1 MTYDAPIVVTDRPI
15 REVLNSVSDSYE
27 EIIKESSYLFYGF
40 DDVTNTYENNQ
51 NVYEEQVDPLFAK
64 NVVNERANQK
74 FLETISEEV
83 PLYHKAPD
91 LEIDL
96 SGDIASRTR
105 DTAILNVPV
114 PLQNEFWT
122 RWLDNAWG
130 DVYNNLLLY
139 SYNALRYP
147 FINENQYLNAYKLP
161 TIAAE
166 GFKRVPGSTYLPN
179 SAISFRYTADQND
192 EDLKVDYLQ
201 GCQDYLEEIVQSKIN
216 SVYALLDY
224 KPDQSLLL
232 TDWTSSMYESSILEY
247 DDIDRETLVYKLQD
261 IQYELMKRKFA
272 GSSTLYKLTLASIA
286 RTGALISIDKAG
298 WDSAH
303 TFYDTRLVGFPY
315 LPGILTYQSDINT
328 NMDPFRFYKSLGTV
342 PDGIAL
348 PLYYSSADNYNS
360 DKFYSQESYRYDHLR
375 ESSSVIDGDNPY
387 SVVSVS
393 QYVEKYNT
401 LDFTY
406 YPSTESQQKY
416 TLTLDNNDHY
426 HEYDPTNTT
435 GILKLDTRTV
445 LASTTYQAN
454 IALNIAAN
462 KLLFHE
468 NTLQEADRRNYNF
481 LTIPTA
487 GNHSVSLMDLPWT
500 DYVRASSAQK
510 SRIQDTTVVG
520 TQVSR
525 LIDLPAQQVAEHYF
539 FTVSYNKVDKYEES
553 TSYEEMYG
561 EDSPTGYAYLWYCT
575 LKYDVT
581 AFKISEI
588 QKTLLTKIT
597 LSTDRPLSSTNPL
610 AKSLSQHSIGVI
622 PLTYEGL
629 SQSETI
635 DLKLQIGEDNT
646 LTDTLSSS
654 KWGSAFFYFSS
665 YDLANRAFVN
675 KVLSAKIDKSSSRI
689 PSEVDPTKDVLKET
703 TDYLSPLPYP
713 DTRNIFFVVKKQ
725 RSASEV
731 HYEWSDPIKVLPYEI
746 ALKSV
751 TKDHEPLFNPDWYD
765 LVYFLNPSLN
775 YDTNTATILRSKKSL
790 IGAAEATEGDKSN
803 GLCNLARE
811 RNNDLYCN
819 DTGVKEKEHGYYLN
833 RVSTT
838 FVTNSEGEA
847 EYLYKYAIPETKGY
861 YRTVR
866 VFGDNRY
873 FAHEK
878 SKEEIQP
885 YLPEN
890 ETAVFTDELSHFC
903 LSSQPVDPETYDP
916 ADPESSPAPNHLLL
930 SNSFDISEASF
941 PESGTLLMNF
951 SAGPSNEE
959 DQEHLVLSNDSIS
972 IYYHSDETG
981 SSITAKSGEQ
991 TVTIPVDSLPLYRVL
1006 TAISITDS
1014 DIRNNIRLA
1023 LVRDENKS
1031 YIRVNNVVRDIPFEF
1046 SGALHI
1052 FSKYDAVENVQSEDF
1067 FGNLYDLR
1075 IYQRALSEDELD
1087 FTFYGSLRELYSY
1100 SPSSYKMAY
1109 WTTRDLGIVNQ
1120 IIPATDDQPFNI
1132 KEIRVFSRS
1141 VWDSIMLDTCPVQ
1154 ERETVL
1160 GGDFY
1165 IENYAEPVT
1174 DRAYSGIRFAE
1185 GTEIFN
1191 NLSGNDLKLDGG
1203 DNLQI
1208 SYHNNLYTINKES
1221 GESISLATTMLRPS
1235 EYRDAAFHSELSLQ
1249 ASPTPTGYD
1258 LSTAPLEPIKFPVAD
1273 LEESTV
1279 DYSADLTPVFE
1290 KGETSN
1296 FTAFLSRGSNVEV
1309 VYDKSSNRAA
1319 LTLQNEALNG
1329 ASTNNVLL
1337 SFTIPDQT
1345 GTENSTLYLDRF
1357 ILRGALLNSALTAFL
1372 NANNYYNEVRIPIA
1386 VLDGSK
1392 PMYVNKWDAIR
1403 TLKEG
1408 TYYFTCKYP
1417 LQILPFSDYDL
1428 GRLPDNYATLY
1439 ASARFKIEVK
1449 GTPRA
1454 YNEEDYKIEGYPSGY
1469 DTTKLSKTV
1478 TDGSTLYDPEDN
1490 RTFPHRDMQ
1499 ISLYVMDC
1507 SGVAGRVS
1515 KGEESYAFTW
1525 KKIASNVKDEY
1536 LGDGI
1541 LLDKETV
1548 RDSLYLDSSV
1558 EIPLFF
1564 SRNYLLP
1571 FFIAKYNKATSEIDS
1586 LSADDDL
1593 IDPIVIKKSILE
1605 IDKERLT
1612 VDSEEDLDKL
1622 VLIGG
1627 NTYKLL
1633 FDYTGRLTELS
1644 FTDKFFNDER
1654 LNDQSKEKQNF
1665 ARLSNLLERSTILT
1679 GDYLYSGTCKWYST
1693 TDPNIL
1699 SKNSGYDTNDD
1710 RFISTIA
1717 STSSIHYYGD
1727 PYSRSSASNYLLSK
1741 NPDYRSAINNMA
1753 YFPYRIHTP
1762 GNIPQVLLGTYYSD
1776 IWGIRSTSSFHN
1788 ISSVKFDEL
1797 GALNTLWENC
1807 KNRVFTAIDSLTNN
1821 PLGFFARVY
1830 DFSLPVRYTTG
1841 SLTERKTTI
1850 NEEYGLYGYRA
1861 ADRTLKLRNDR
1872 ITIQRRGVYTNNFFV
1887 KSDFADVTAW
1897 SSSIYGR
1904 YVADDGHGSGAKD
1917 VMEYAVPS
1925 GGTMTLRYLT
1935 GDAGIANTVET
1946 SICVKGLTGT
1956 AEVRFVRRGVI
1967 THTSQMTPS
1976 NLENGWRLY
1985 EVETPADSTGEFDSA
2000 EFAFKNTSVSAMNI
2014 RLTKAVLRRSSVV
2027 SHKLGLSEVFYNPG
2041 LSTERAI
2048 MLLSGHNMVVFKYKY
2063 NQVIIPIDFPAK
2075 IHTVARL
2082 LAAAPNNTASKF
2094 IMDYMLSDRSLTDID
2109 TGTLVELV
2117 KPWVRR
2123 IFIADRNCAFA
2134 AYERSINTSSRTVRK
2149 NLVTRAPDIVYT
2161 DENTVIKFSN
2171 EEIALT
2177 NLHMNKR
2184 LGALVS
2190 YGMDLKLCDERP
2202 LAVTSETFSG
2212 IAGAFNSTAVMN
2224 KDTSI
2229 QCVTNMQYI
2238 GDLIKETGEVIKDK
2252 VLFEIEYPP
2261 IIYDET
2267 TSHLTTYFFILR
2279 KDLMRK
2285 N

>member
-1 MTYDAPIVVTDRPI
+1 MTYDAPITVTDRPI

-51 NVYEEQVDPLFAK
+51 NIYEEQVDPLFAK

-74 FLETISEEV
+74 FLETITEEV

-122 RWLDNAWG
+122 RWLNNAWG
-130 DVYNNLLLY
+130 DIYNNLLLY

-147 FINENQYLNAYKLP
+147 FLNENQYLNAYKLP

-166 GFKRVPGSTYLPN
+166 GFKRVPGSIYLPN
-179 SAISFRYTADQND
+179 SAISFRYTASQND

-216 SVYALLDY
+216 SAYALLDY

-232 TDWTSSMYESSILEY
+232 TDWTNSMYESSILEY
-247 DDIDRETLVYKLQD
+247 DDIDRETLVFKLQD

-272 GSSTLYKLTLASIA
+272 GSSTLYKLSLASIA
-286 RTGALISIDKAG
+286 RTGALISVNKAG

-328 NMDPFRFYKSLGTV
+328 KMDPFRFYKSLGTV

-348 PLYYSSADNYNS
+348 PLYYSSAGDYSS
-360 DKFYSQESYRYDHLR
+360 DKFYSQESYRYSHLR

-387 SVVSVS
+387 SVISVS
-393 QYVEKYNT
+393 QNVEKYNT

-406 YPSTESQQKY
+406 YSSIESQKKY
-416 TLTLDNNDHY
+416 VLTLDNNDHY
-426 HEYDPTNTT
+426 AEYDPTNTT

-468 NTLQEADRRNYNF
+468 NTLQKADRRNYNF

-500 DYVRASSAQK
+500 DYIRASSAQK

-539 FTVSYNKVDKYEES
+539 FTVSYNKVDSHEES
-553 TSYEEMYG
+553 ASYEEMYG
-561 EDSPTGYAYLWYCT
+561 EESPTGYAYLWYCT

-581 AFKISEI
+581 TFKISEI

-610 AKSLSQHSIGVI
+610 AESLSQHSIGVI

-635 DLKLQIGEDNT
+635 DLKLQINEDNT
-646 LTDTLSSS
+646 LTDTLSTS

-675 KVLSAKIDKSSSRI
+675 KVLSAKIDSSSSRV
-689 PSEVDPTKDVLKET
+689 PSEIDPTKDVLKEA
-703 TDYLSPLPYP
+703 TDYLSTLPYP

-731 HYEWSDPIKVLPYEI
+731 YYEWSDPVKVLPYEI
-746 ALKSV
+746 ALKSA
-751 TKDHEPLFNPDWYD
+751 TKDREPLFNPDWYD

-775 YDTNTATILRSKKSL
+775 YDTNTATILRSKESL

-833 RVSTT
+833 RISTT

-847 EYLYKYAIPETKGY
+847 EYLYKNAIPETKGY

-890 ETAVFTDELSHFC
+890 ETAVFTDELSHYC
-903 LSSQPVDPETYDP
+903 ISSQPVDPETYDST
-916 ADPESSPAPNHLLL
+916 DPESSPAPNHLLL
-930 SNSFDISEASF
+930 SNSFDINEVSF
-941 PESGTLLMNF
+941 PEAATLLMNF
-951 SAGPSNEE
+951 SAGPNNEE
-959 DQEHLVLSNDSIS
+959 AQEHLVLSNDSIS
-972 IYYHSDETG
+972 IYYRSNETS
-981 SSITAKSGEQ
+981 SSIVAKSGEQ
-991 TVTIPVDSLPLYRVL
+991 TVTIPVDSAPLYRTL
-1006 TAISITDS
+1006 TAVSTTNS
-1014 DIRNNIRLA
+1014 DTRNNIRLA

-1031 YIRVNNVVRDIPFEF
+1031 YIRVNSIVRDIPFEF
-1046 SGALHI
+1046 TGALHI
-1052 FSKYDAVENVQSEDF
+1052 FSRYDAVNNIQSEDF

-1154 ERETVL
+1154 ERETIL

-1165 IENYAEPVT
+1165 NEKYAEPVN
-1174 DRAYSGIRFAE
+1174 DRAYSGVKFAE

-1191 NLSGNDLKLDGG
+1191 NLSGNDLKLDDG
-1203 DNLQI
+1203 DTLQI
-1208 SYHNNLYTINKES
+1208 SYHTNTYSISKER
-1221 GESISLATTMLRPS
+1221 GESVSLATTMLRPS
-1235 EYRDAAFHSELSLQ
+1235 EYRDAAFHSELNLQ
-1249 ASPTPTGYD
+1249 ASPTLTGYN
-1258 LSTAPLEPIKFPVAD
+1258 LSTAPLEPIKFPVAG
-1273 LEESTV
+1273 LEKSTI

-1290 KGETSN
+1290 KGETGK

-1309 VYDKSSNRAA
+1309 VYDKSSNKAA

-1345 GTENSTLYLDRF
+1345 GTETPTLYLDRF

-1386 VLDGSK
+1386 VRDGSK

-1428 GRLPDNYATLY
+1428 GRSSDNYATLY

-1449 GTPRA
+1449 GTPRV
-1454 YNEEDYKIEGYPSGY
+1454 YNEDAHRIYWYPPKY
-1469 DTTKLSKTV
+1469 DATRLSETV
-1478 TDGSTLYDPEDN
+1478 MNGDTLYDPVDN

-1507 SGVAGRVS
+1507 GGVAGSVS
-1515 KGEESYAFTW
+1515 EGKELYEFSW
-1525 KKIASNVKDEY
+1525 KKIASNVR
-1536 LGDGI
+1536 GNGI
-1541 LLDKETV
+1541 LLNRKAV

-1571 FFIAKYNKATSEIDS
+1571 FFIAKYDKATSKVDS

-1593 IDPIVIKKSILE
+1593 IDPIVVKKSIFE

-1627 NTYKLL
+1627 NSYKLL

-1644 FTDKFFNDER
+1644 FTDKIFDNSEPLD
-1654 LNDQSKEKQNF
+1654 DQSEEKQNF
-1665 ARLSNLLERSTILT
+1665 ARLYNLLERSTVLT
-1679 GDYLYSGTCKWYST
+1679 GDYLYSGTCKWYAT
-1693 TDPNIL
+1693 TDPNVID
-1699 SKNSGYDTNDD
+1699 KNSGYDTNTGS
-1710 RFISTIA
+1710 FISTTA
-1717 STSSIHYYGD
+1717 STSDRFYYGD
-1727 PYSRSSASNYLLSK
+1727 PYSRSSANNYLLSK

-1762 GNIPQVLLGTYYSD
+1762 KTVPQVLLGTYYSR
-1776 IWGIRSTSSFHN
+1776 IWGISSSFFSHRLTPVGFN
-1788 ISSVKFDEL
+1788 EL
-1797 GALNTLWENC
+1797 GALNMLWENC
-1807 KNRVFTAIDSLTNN
+1807 KNRVFTAIDSLANN
-1821 PLGFFARVY
+1821 PLGFFTRVY
-1830 DFSLPVRYTTG
+1830 SFSLPVKDMASSPTG
-1841 SLTERKTTI
+1841 RKTI
-1850 NEEYGLYGYRA
+1850 IDEEYNLYGYRA

-1887 KSDFADVTAW
+1887 NPDFADVNAW
-1897 SSSIYGR
+1897 SSSVYGS
-1904 YVADDGHGSGAKD
+1904 YVVDDGHGSGAKD
-1917 VMEYAVPS
+1917 VMEYTVPS
-1925 GGTMTLRYLT
+1925 GETMTLRYLT

-1967 THTSQMTPS
+1967 THTSQMTYS

-1985 EVETPADSTGEFDSA
+1985 EVETPANSTGEFDSA
-2000 EFAFKNTSVSAMNI
+2000 EFAFSNTSTSAINI

-2041 LSTERAI
+2041 LSVERAI
-2048 MLLSGHNMVVFKYKY
+2048 TLLSNHNMVVFKHKY
-2063 NQVIIPIDFPAK
+2063 NQVMVPIDFPAQ
-2075 IHTVARL
+2075 ILTAGRL
-2082 LAAAPNNTASKF
+2082 TSATPNNSASRLIANF
-2094 IMDYMLSDRSLTDID
+2094 MLCDKVLADID
-2109 TGTLVELV
+2109 TGTLIELV

-2123 IFIADRNCAFA
+2123 IFIADGSCTFA
-2134 AYERSINTSSRTVRK
+2134 AYERSINASSRTVHK
-2149 NLVTRAPDIVYT
+2149 NLVTRAPDIIYT
-2161 DENTVIKFSN
+2161 GKDTVIDFSN

-2190 YGMDLKLCDERP
+2190 YGMDLKPWNERP

-2212 IAGAFNSTAVMN
+2212 IAGAFNSTAVVN

-2238 GDLIKETGEVIKDK
+2238 GDLIKETGEIIKDK

>member
-1 MTYDAPIVVTDRPI
+1 MTFDAPIVATDKPL
-15 REVLNSVSDSYE
+15 REVLNSVSESYE

-40 DDVTNTYENNQ
+40 DDVVNTYENNQ
-51 NVYEEQVDPLFAK
+51 NVYEELIDPLFAR

-74 FLETISEEV
+74 FLETITEEV
-83 PLYHKAPD
+83 PLYHKVPD
-91 LEIDL
+91 SEIDL
-96 SGDIASRTR
+96 SGDIVSRTR

-122 RWLDNAWG
+122 RWLNNAWG

-139 SYNALRYP
+139 SYNTLRYP
-147 FINENQYLNAYKLP
+147 FLNENQYLNAYKLP

-179 SAISFRYTADQND
+179 SAISFRYTASQND
-192 EDLKVDYLQ
+192 EDLQVDYLQ

-216 SVYALLDY
+216 SAYALLDY

-232 TDWTSSMYESSILEY
+232 TDWVSSMYESSILEY
-247 DDIDRETLVYKLQD
+247 DDIDRETLVFKLQD
-261 IQYELMKRKFA
+261 IQYELIKRKFA

-286 RTGALISIDKAG
+286 RTGSLISVDKAG

-315 LPGILTYQSDINT
+315 LPGILVYQSDIST
-328 NMDPFRFYKSLGTV
+328 KMDPFRFYKSLGTV

-360 DKFYSQESYRYDHLR
+360 DKFYSQESYRYSHLR
-375 ESSSVIDGDNPY
+375 ESSNVIDGDNPY
-387 SVVSVS
+387 SIISVS
-393 QYVEKYNT
+393 QNVEKYNT

-406 YPSTESQQKY
+406 YASAESQQKY
-416 TLTLDNNDHY
+416 VLTLDNNDHY
-426 HEYDPTNTT
+426 KEYDPTNTT
-435 GILKLDTRTV
+435 GILKLDTRNV
-445 LASTTYQAN
+445 LASTTYQSN

-468 NTLQEADRRNYNF
+468 NTLQGADRRNYNF

-487 GNHSVSLMDLPWT
+487 GNNSVSLMDLPWT
-500 DYVRASSAQK
+500 DYIKASSAQK

-539 FTVSYNKVDKYEES
+539 FTVSYNKVDNREES
-553 TSYEEMYG
+553 KSYKEMYG

-575 LKYDVT
+575 LKYDIT
-581 AFKISEI
+581 TFKISEI

-597 LSTDRPLSSTNPL
+597 LSTDRPLVSTNPL
-610 AKSLSQHSIGVI
+610 AKSLSQHSIGVV

-629 SQSETI
+629 TQSEII
-635 DLKLQIGEDNT
+635 DLKLQINEDNT

-675 KVLSAKIDKSSSRI
+675 KVLSAKTDGLSSRV
-689 PSEVDPTKDVLKET
+689 PSEIDPTKDVLEEV
-703 TDYLSPLPYP
+703 TDYLSTLPYP

-731 HYEWSDPIKVLPYEI
+731 YYEWSDPIKVLPYEV
-746 ALKSV
+746 ALKSA
-751 TKDHEPLFNPDWYD
+751 TKDSEPLFNPDWYD

-775 YDTNTATILRSKKSL
+775 YDTNTATILRSKESL
-790 IGAAEATEGDKSN
+790 IGAAEATTGDKSN

-819 DTGVKEKEHGYYLN
+819 DTGVKVKEHGYYLN

-838 FVTNSEGEA
+838 FVTTNKDEIK
-847 EYLYKYAIPETKGY
+847 YLYENAVPKTKGY

-878 SKEEIQP
+878 SKEESQP

-890 ETAVFTDELSHFC
+890 ETAVFTDEVSHYC
-903 LSSQPVDPETYDP
+903 ISSQPVDPETYDP
-916 ADPESSPAPNHLLL
+916 TDPESSPAPNHLLL

-941 PESGTLLMNF
+941 PEAATLLMNF
-951 SAGPSNEE
+951 SAGPDNEK

-981 SSITAKSGEQ
+981 SSIIAKSGEQ
-991 TVTIPVDSLPLYRVL
+991 VVTIPIDSSSLYR
-1006 TAISITDS
+1006 TITTISVTDS
-1014 DIRNNIRLA
+1014 DIRNNIRIA
-1023 LVRDENKS
+1023 LVKDRSKS
-1031 YIRVNNVVRDIPFEF
+1031 YIRVNDTAREVSFEF
-1046 SGALHI
+1046 TGALHI
-1052 FSKYDAVENVQSEDF
+1052 FSKYDSAKNIQSEDF

-1075 IYQRALSEDELD
+1075 IYQKALSKDELD

-1100 SPSSYKMAY
+1100 SPSSFKMAY

-1120 IIPATDDQPFNI
+1120 ILPVTVDQPFNI
-1132 KEIRVFSRS
+1132 KEIRVFSRD

-1165 IENYAEPVT
+1165 NENYAEPVN

-1191 NLSGNDLKLDGG
+1191 NLSGNDLKLDDG
-1203 DNLQI
+1203 DSLQI
-1208 SYHNNLYTINKES
+1208 SYHTNTYSIDKES
-1221 GESISLATTMLRPS
+1221 GECISLATTMLRPS
-1235 EYRDAAFHSELSLQ
+1235 EYRDAAFHSELNLQ

-1273 LEESTV
+1273 LEKSTV

-1290 KGETSN
+1290 KGETGN

-1309 VYDKSSNRAA
+1309 VYDNSSNKVA

-1337 SFTIPDQT
+1337 AFTIPEQT
-1345 GTENSTLYLDRF
+1345 GTETPMLYLDRL

-1372 NANNYYNEVRIPIA
+1372 NANNYYNEVRIPVAI
-1386 VLDGSK
+1386 LDGSK

-1428 GRLPDNYATLY
+1428 GRLSDNYATLY

-1469 DTTKLSKTV
+1469 DTTRLSKTI
-1478 TDGSTLYDPEDN
+1478 TDGDTLYDAEDN

-1507 SGVAGRVS
+1507 GGVAGNMS
-1515 KGEESYAFTW
+1515 LEGTELYSFMW
-1525 KKIASNVKDEY
+1525 KKIASNVE
-1536 LGDGI
+1536 GGGI
-1541 LLDKETV
+1541 LLNKEAV
-1548 RDSLYLDSSV
+1548 RDSLHLDSSV

-1571 FFIAKYNKATSEIDS
+1571 FFIAKHNKATSEVDS

-1605 IDKERLT
+1605 IDKEQLI

-1627 NTYKLL
+1627 NSYKLL

-1644 FTDKFFNDER
+1644 FTDRIFNNSEPLD
-1654 LNDQSKEKQNF
+1654 DQSEEKQNF

-1699 SKNSGYDTNDD
+1699 GKNSGYDTSNNG
-1710 RFISTIA
+1710 FVSTTA
-1717 STSSIHYYGD
+1717 STTDIHYYGD

-1753 YFPYRIHTP
+1753 YFPYRVHTP
-1762 GNIPQVLLGTYYSD
+1762 STASQVLLGTYYSD
-1776 IWGIRSTSSFHN
+1776 IWGIRSTTSFHN
-1788 ISSVKFDEL
+1788 ISSTKFSEL

-1830 DFSLPVRYTTG
+1830 DFSLPVRDATG
-1841 SLTERKTTI
+1841 SLTRGSTVI
-1850 NEEYGLYGYRA
+1850 DEEYGLYGYRA

-1872 ITIQRRGVYTNNFFV
+1872 VTIQRRGVYTNNFFV

-1897 SSSIYGR
+1897 RSSIYGR

-1917 VMEYAVPS
+1917 VMEYVVPS
-1925 GGTMTLRYLT
+1925 GETMTLRYLT
-1935 GDAGIANTVET
+1935 GDASIANTVET
-1946 SICVKGLTGT
+1946 SICVKGLVGT
-1956 AEVRFVRRGVI
+1956 VEVRFVRKGVI
-1967 THTSQMTPS
+1967 THTSQMTCS
-1976 NLENGWRLY
+1976 TLKNGWRLY
-1985 EVETPADSTGEFDSA
+1985 EVETPADNTGEFDSV
-2000 EFAFKNTSVSAMNI
+2000 EFAFKNTSTSAKNI

-2048 MLLSGHNMVVFKYKY
+2048 TLLNGHNIVAFKYKH
-2063 NQVIIPIDFPAK
+2063 NQILVPVDFPAK
-2075 IHTVARL
+2075 ILTVGRL
-2082 LAAAPNNTASKF
+2082 ISATPNNTASRF
-2094 IMDYMLSDRSLTDID
+2094 IMNYMLCDKPLTDIA
-2109 TGTLVELV
+2109 TGTLIELI

-2123 IFIADRNCAFA
+2123 LFITDDSCTFA
-2134 AYERSINTSSRTVRK
+2134 AYERSIDISSRTVRK
-2149 NLVTRAPDIVYT
+2149 NLVTRAPDIIYT
-2161 DENTVIKFSN
+2161 DKSTTIEFSN

-2190 YGMDLKLCDERP
+2190 YGMDLKLYDKRP
-2202 LAVTSETFSG
+2202 LAVASETFSG

-2224 KDTSI
+2224 KNTSI

-2238 GDLIKETGEVIKDK
+2238 GDLIKETGEIIRDK

-2267 TSHLTTYFFILR
+2267 TSHLTTYFFIIR

-2285 N
+2285 G

>member
-1 MTYDAPIVVTDRPI
+1 MTYDAPIVATDKPI

-40 DDVTNTYENNQ
+40 DDVVNTYENNQ
-51 NVYEEQVDPLFAK
+51 NIYEELIDPLFAK
-64 NVVNERANQK
+64 NVINERANQK
-74 FLETISEEV
+74 FLETIAEEV

-122 RWLDNAWG
+122 RWLNNAWG
-130 DVYNNLLLY
+130 DIYNNLLLY

-147 FINENQYLNAYKLP
+147 FLNENQYLNAYKLP
-161 TIAAE
+161 AIAAE
-166 GFKRVPGSTYLPN
+166 GFKRVPGSTYLPD

-216 SVYALLDY
+216 SAYALLDY

-247 DDIDRETLVYKLQD
+247 DDIDRETLVFKLQD
-261 IQYELMKRKFA
+261 IQYELIKRKFA
-272 GSSTLYKLTLASIA
+272 GSSTLYKLSLASIA
-286 RTGALISIDKAG
+286 RTGSLISIDKAG

-315 LPGILTYQSDINT
+315 LPGISTYRSSIDT
-328 NMDPFRFYKSLGTV
+328 KTDPFRFYRSLGTI
-342 PDGIAL
+342 PDGIVL
-348 PLYYSSADNYNS
+348 PLYYSSADNYSS
-360 DKFYSQESYRYDHLR
+360 DEFYSQESYRHSHLR
-375 ESSSVIDGDNPY
+375 DASSIIDGDNPY
-387 SVVSVS
+387 SIISVS
-393 QYVEKYNT
+393 QNVEKYST

-406 YPSTESQQKY
+406 YSSTDSQQKY
-416 TLTLDNNDHY
+416 VLTLDNNDHY
-426 HEYDPTNTT
+426 KEYDPTNTT
-435 GILKLDTRTV
+435 GILKLDMRTV
-445 LASTTYQAN
+445 LASTTYQSN

-468 NTLQEADRRNYNF
+468 NTLQKDDRRNYDF

-487 GNHSVSLMDLPWT
+487 GNHSVSLMDLPWI
-500 DYVRASSAQK
+500 DYVKASSTQK
-510 SRIQDTTVVG
+510 SRIQDTAVVG

-525 LIDLPAQQVAEHYF
+525 LVDLPAQQVAEHYF
-539 FTVSYNKVDKYEES
+539 FTVSYNKVDNREES
-553 TSYEEMYG
+553 KSYKEMYG

-575 LKYDVT
+575 LKYDVAT
-581 AFKISEI
+581 FEISEI
-588 QKTLLTKIT
+588 QKTLLTKVT
-597 LSTDRPLSSTNPL
+597 LSTDRPLNSTNPL
-610 AKSLSQHSIGVI
+610 AKSLSQHSIGVV

-629 SQSETI
+629 TQSELV
-635 DLKLQIGEDNT
+635 DLKLQINEDNT
-646 LTDTLSSS
+646 LTDTLSTS
-654 KWGSAFFYFSS
+654 KWGTAFFYFSS

-675 KVLSAKIDKSSSRI
+675 KVLSAKIDDSSSRI
-689 PSEVDPTKDVLKET
+689 PSEVDPTNEVLKEVT
-703 TDYLSPLPYP
+703 AYLSSLPYP

-731 HYEWSDPIKVLPYEI
+731 YYEWSDPIKVLPYEV

-751 TKDHEPLFNPDWYD
+751 TEDARPLFNPDWRD

-775 YDTNTATILRSKKSL
+775 YDTDTATILRSKKSL

-833 RVSTT
+833 RISTT
-838 FVTNSEGEA
+838 FVANSKGEV
-847 EYLYKYAIPETKGY
+847 EYLYRDAIPSTKGY

-866 VFGDNRY
+866 VLGDNRY

-878 SKEEIQP
+878 LKEDIQP

-890 ETAVFTDELSHFC
+890 ETAVFTDELSHYC
-903 LSSQPVDPETYDP
+903 ISSQMIDPDTYDP

-941 PESGTLLMNF
+941 PEAVTLLMNF
-951 SAGPSNEE
+951 SVGPDNRG
-959 DQEHLVLSNDSIS
+959 DQKHLILGNDSVS
-972 IYYHSDETG
+972 IYYDPSETG
-981 SSITAKSGEQ
+981 SVIAKSGEQ
-991 TVTIPVDSLPLYRVL
+991 TVAIPVASSPLYRTL
-1006 TAISITDS
+1006 TAVSVTNS
-1014 DIRNNIRLA
+1014 DTRNNIRLA
-1023 LVRDENKS
+1023 LVRDSSKS

-1046 SGALHI
+1046 TGVLHI
-1052 FSKYDAVENVQSEDF
+1052 FSNYDTVENVQSEDF

-1087 FTFYGSLRELYSY
+1087 FMFYGSLRELYSY

-1120 IIPATDDQPFNI
+1120 VLPVTDDQLFNI
-1132 KEIRVFSRS
+1132 KEIRAFSRG

-1154 ERETVL
+1154 KRETMP
-1160 GGDFY
+1160 GEDFY
-1165 IENYAEPVT
+1165 NENYAEPVG
-1174 DRAYSGIRFAE
+1174 DRAYGGIRLAE
-1185 GTEIFN
+1185 GTETFN
-1191 NLSGNDLKLDGG
+1191 NLSGNDLKLDGS
-1203 DNLQI
+1203 DALQI
-1208 SYHNNLYTINKES
+1208 SYRNNLYSISKEL
-1221 GESISLATTMLRPS
+1221 GGSISLATTMLRPS
-1235 EYRDAAFHSELSLQ
+1235 EYRDISFHSELNLQ
-1249 ASPTPTGYD
+1249 VSSTPTGYD

-1273 LEESTV
+1273 LEKGTV

-1290 KGETSN
+1290 KGETGN

-1309 VYDKSSNRAA
+1309 VYDKSSNKAA

-1345 GTENSTLYLDRF
+1345 GTETSMLYLDRI
-1357 ILRGALLNSALTAFL
+1357 ILRGALLNSALTSFL
-1372 NANNYYNEVRIPIA
+1372 NANNYYNEVRIPVA
-1386 VLDGSK
+1386 VLDGSR

-1439 ASARFKIEVK
+1439 ASARFKIEIK

-1454 YNEEDYKIEGYPSGY
+1454 YHEEDYGIEGYPSEY
-1469 DTTKLSKTV
+1469 DTAKLSKTV
-1478 TDGSTLYDPEDN
+1478 KDGSTLYDPEDN

-1507 SGVAGRVS
+1507 NGVAGSVS
-1515 KGEESYAFTW
+1515 LEGRELYDFTW
-1525 KKIASNVKDEY
+1525 KKIASNVE
-1536 LGDGI
+1536 GGGV
-1541 LLDKETV
+1541 LLNKETV
-1548 RDSLYLDSSV
+1548 RDSLYFDSSV

-1571 FFIAKYNKATSEIDS
+1571 FFIAKYNKATSEVDS

-1593 IDPIVIKKSILE
+1593 IDPIVVKKSTFE

-1627 NTYKLL
+1627 NSYKLL

-1644 FTDKFFNDER
+1644 FTDKFFDSSIP

-1679 GDYLYSGTCKWYST
+1679 GDYLYSGTCKWYCT

-1699 SKNSGYDTNDD
+1699 SKNSGYDTSDGE
-1710 RFISTIA
+1710 FVSTTA
-1717 STSSIHYYGD
+1717 STSDVYYYGD

-1741 NPDYRSAINNMA
+1741 NPDYRSAINNIA

-1762 GNIPQVLLGTYYSD
+1762 ENVSQVLLGTYYSD
-1776 IWGIRSTSSFHN
+1776 IWGISSTSFFHN
-1788 ISSVKFDEL
+1788 ISSMRFDEL

-1830 DFSLPVRYTTG
+1830 DFSLPVKYTTSSPTG
-1841 SLTERKTTI
+1841 RKTI
-1850 NEEYGLYGYRA
+1850 IDEEYGLYGYRA

-1887 KSDFADVTAW
+1887 KPDFADVTAW
-1897 SSSIYGR
+1897 SSSIYGS

-1917 VMEYAVPS
+1917 VMEYAIP
-1925 GGTMTLRYLT
+1925 GGETMTLRYLT

-1946 SICVKGLTGT
+1946 SICVKGLTGI
-1956 AEVRFVRRGVI
+1956 AEVRFVRRGVV
-1967 THTSQMTPS
+1967 THISQMTYS
-1976 NLENGWRLY
+1976 DLENGWRLY
-1985 EVETPADSTGEFDSA
+1985 EAETPADDVGEFDSA
-2000 EFAFKNTSVSAMNI
+2000 EFAFRNTSTSAISI

-2048 MLLSGHNMVVFKYKY
+2048 TLLSGHNMVVFKNKY
-2063 NQVIIPIDFPAK
+2063 SQVMVPIEFPAR
-2075 IHTVARL
+2075 ILTVERL
-2082 LAAAPNNTASKF
+2082 TSAAPNNTASKF
-2094 IMDYMLSDRSLTDID
+2094 ITNYMLYDKALVDID
-2109 TGTLVELV
+2109 TGILIELI

-2123 IFIADRNCAFA
+2123 LFITDDSCTFA
-2134 AYERSINTSSRTVRK
+2134 AYERSVNTTSRTVHK

-2161 DENTVIKFSN
+2161 DENTVIAFSN

-2190 YGMDLKLCDERP
+2190 YGMDLKLYDERP

-2212 IAGAFNSTAVMN
+2212 IAGALDGTAVMN
-2224 KDTSI
+2224 HDTSI
-2229 QCVTNMQYI
+2229 HCVTNIQYI
-2238 GDLIKETGEVIKDK
+2238 GDLIGEPGEIAKDK

-2279 KDLMRK
+2279 RNLMRK
-2285 N
+2285 A